1 MKQTPEVSLATLHQL
16 KVVQLSPSWL
26 EDPFKIPVCRLESQV
41 LGQEHSEDAA
51 QVVHSGWVEV
61 GLGVSRR
68 VPHSRE
74 GCGDEVEHR
83 DTWKGHSSTC
93 YNHQLQSTRFS
104 PQTQK
109 TLWPLNTRTL
119 ACQAPQLFTKSNQA
133 AGKGTYLP
141 PSRST

>member
-1 MKQTPEVSLATLHQL
+1 MSH
-16 KVVQLSPSWL
+16 SWL

-83 DTWKGHSSTC
+83 DTSSEEGDVVIF
-93 YNHQLQSTRFS
+93 HRAQRFPGLEVHHFLGVRLQ
-104 PQTQK
+104 
-109 TLWPLNTRTL
+109 
-119 ACQAPQLFTKSNQA
+119 
-133 AGKGTYLP
+133 
-141 PSRST
+141 